1 MGSRI
6 ENRVVLGSLRYKSAS
21 DTNLLFQV
29 PLVQTAKEIIEFDRN
44 ISIDLQQLYDDERQ
58 KSTLFRPISKISLLF
73 ENLYVGTSNYYPYQ
87 SALYYTNINELAKQ
101 KCTVDSTNILYSGY
115 PQYYEFDFIRYDNE
129 ISGYTTPDSASTVH
143 RNFVNKSATTYNW
156 SINVSYPY
164 ENVYNKQ
171 MSAIDPDTKQVMTW
185 VSSDGIPFI
194 VKRDMDQNQ
203 TVISF
208 TCPVPHGLSVGEY
221 VKLNFD
227 YLGTDTFQVY
237 SLGTPFFGSEDFVF
251 NIYDVGY
258 TGTTFNSGVN
268 GTFKR
273 IVDIN
278 NSGETM
284 SEYYVRK
291 HKIIT
296 EVDECVITKTG
307 FEQLIFN
314 KVKEFFKSPI
324 TANNQKRVGL
334 KDGNSVYNI
343 TFNEDI
349 DINGIVDNQKRP
361 LTKLYY
367 TIIWK
372 GYMGWTLGLKKPGG
386 GFYGLKQ
393 GWDFNVPPLTA
404 NTISPN
410 SWWNNSNQ
418 NSDTNFTI
426 VSYTTSTGN
435 PTNPFTYVKPLSKGD
450 TLDGDYCEWNDSEQT
465 ERVISDIYHKFR
477 FNPFYFNVGKTL
489 TFTPF
494 GDAGKGYYY
503 KPLHPITIRTFSDYL
518 EEGNPQNVVGIPE
531 YAYFSNSSNTFI
543 WKDLYPYGFVDSNG
557 VGVDYPFLNGGHY
570 PYENIFF
577 RLFGEGSTY
586 SYGQI
591 NNSVVAEP
599 TIDNC
604 E

>member
-73 ENLYVGTSNYYPYQ
+73 ENLYVGTSQYYPYQ
-87 SALYYTNINELAKQ
+87 SALYYTNINELARQ
-101 KCTVDSTNILYSGY
+101 KCTIDPKNILYSGY
-115 PQYYEFDFIRYDNE
+115 PQYYEFDFIRYDND

-156 SINVSYPY
+156 SINISYPY

-171 MSAIDPDTKQVMTW
+171 MSAIDPETKTVMNW
-185 VSSDGIPFI
+185 VASDGLPF
-194 VKRDMDQNQ
+194 VVNRVMDQNQ

-237 SLGTPFFGSEDFVF
+237 SLGTPFFGTEEYTF

-258 TGTTFNSGVN
+258 TGTTFDSGVT

-273 IVDIN
+273 IIDIN

-291 HKIIT
+291 HKVLT
-296 EVDECVITKTG
+296 EFDDCVITKTG

-324 TANNQKRVGL
+324 TANNQKRVGV
-334 KDGNSVYNI
+334 KEGNSVYNL

-349 DINGIVDNQKRP
+349 NIEGIVDNQKRP

-367 TIIWK
+367 TIVWK
-372 GYMGWTLGLKKPGG
+372 GFMGWTLGLKKPGG

-404 NTISPN
+404 NTSSPN

-418 NSDTNFTI
+418 KSDTNFTI
-426 VSYTTSTGN
+426 VSYTTPTGN
-435 PTNPFTYVKPLSKGD
+435 PTNPFTYVKQLSKGD
-450 TLDGDYCEWNDSEQT
+450 TLDGDYCE
-465 ERVISDIYHKFR
+465 
-477 FNPFYFNVGKTL
+477 
-489 TFTPF
+489 
-494 GDAGKGYYY
+494 
-503 KPLHPITIRTFSDYL
+503 
-518 EEGNPQNVVGIPE
+518 
-531 YAYFSNSSNTFI
+531 
-543 WKDLYPYGFVDSNG
+543 
-557 VGVDYPFLNGGHY
+557 
-570 PYENIFF
+570 
-577 RLFGEGSTY
+577 
-586 SYGQI
+586 
-591 NNSVVAEP
+591 
-599 TIDNC
+599 
-604 E
+604 

>member
-6 ENRVVLGSLRYKSAS
+6 ENRVVLGSLRYKSAT

-73 ENLYVGTSNYYPYQ
+73 DNMYTGTTNYYPYKC
-87 SALYYTNINELAKQ
+87 SLFYSNISKLLEQVCSKDP
-101 KCTVDSTNILYSGY
+101 KTVLFSGY
-115 PQYYEFDFIRYDNE
+115 PQYYEFDFIRYDND

-156 SINVSYPY
+156 SINISYPY
-164 ENVYNKQ
+164 ENDYNKQ
-171 MSAIDPDTKQVMTW
+171 MSAIDSGSNAVMTW
-185 VSSDGIPFI
+185 ISSDGIPF
-194 VKRDMDQNQ
+194 VVNRVMDQNQ

-208 TCPVPHGLSVGEY
+208 RCPVPHGLSVGEF
-221 VKLNFD
+221 VKLNFN

-237 SLGTPFFGSEDFVF
+237 SLGTPFFGTEEYVF
-251 NIYDVGY
+251 NIYDTGY
-258 TGTTFNSGVN
+258 TGTTFNNGTV

-273 IVDIN
+273 IIDIN
-278 NSGETM
+278 NSGDTM

-291 HKIIT
+291 HKVIN
-296 EVDECVITKTG
+296 ESNDCVISRTG

-314 KVKEFFKSPI
+314 KEKEFFKAPI
-324 TANNQKRVGL
+324 TPNNQARVGL
-334 KDGNSVYNI
+334 KNGNSVYNI

-349 DINGIVDNQKRP
+349 DIKGLNNNLKKP

-367 TIIWK
+367 TIVWK
-372 GYMGWTLGLKKPGG
+372 GLMGWTFGLTKPGG
-386 GFYGLKQ
+386 GYYGLKQ
-393 GWDFNVPPLTA
+393 GWGFNIPPLSA

-410 SWWNNSNQ
+410 NWWNNSNQ
-418 NSDTNFTI
+418 NSNTNFTI
-426 VSYTTSTGN
+426 LTYTTPNSIPN
-435 PTNPFTYVKPLSKGD
+435 HPFTYIKPLEKGD
-450 TLDGDYCEWNDSEQT
+450 VLDGDYCEWNNYEQN
-465 ERVISDIYHKFR
+465 ERVISEMYHKFR
-477 FNPFYFNVGKTL
+477 FNPFYFNIGN
-489 TFTPF
+489 TPPF
-494 GDAGKGYYY
+494 SPFQDGGRGYYY
-503 KPLHPITIRTFSDYL
+503 KPLYPITIRSFSDYI
-518 EEGNPQNVVGIPE
+518 EEGDPKVVAGIPD
-531 YAYFSNSSNTFI
+531 YAYFSNTSNTFI
-543 WKDLYPYGFVDSNG
+543 WKDLYPYGFIDNNG
-557 VGVDYPFLNGGHY
+557 NGVDYPFLNGGHY

-586 SYGQI
+586 NYGQI

-599 TIDNC
+599 TIDSC